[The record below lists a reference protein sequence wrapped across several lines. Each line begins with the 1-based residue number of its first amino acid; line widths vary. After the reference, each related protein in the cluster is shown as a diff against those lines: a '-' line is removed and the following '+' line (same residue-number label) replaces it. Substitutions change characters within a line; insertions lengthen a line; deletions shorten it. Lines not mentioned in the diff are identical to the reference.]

1 MTKKTDK
8 KQEKKADAKKPAP
21 KKTTEKKTSVKEQRS
36 LDTYKRATS
45 EEAIVAS
52 KAFAE
57 ELVKTFYE
65 ASLSTKAERDKAVE
79 SLMDKFSDAVV
90 AVSAATVVAMPPHW
104 KRAWL
109 TDICD
114 GVVCVGVGGKAEA
127 KKPAK
132 KAAKK

>member
-8 KQEKKADAKKPAP
+8 KQERKVAAKKPSP
-21 KKTTEKKTSVKEQRS
+21 KKTTEKKTSVKERHS
-36 LDTYKRATS
+36 LATYKRATT

-79 SLMDKFSDAVV
+79 SLMDKFSNAVV

-104 KRAWL
+104 KMAWL

-114 GVVCVGVGGKAEA
+114 GVVCVGVGKKTEPKTA
-127 KKPAK
+127 KKSGK
-132 KAAKK
+132 

>member
-1 MTKKTDK
+1 MKKTDK
-8 KQEKKADAKKPAP
+8 KQEKAVATKKQSP
-21 KKTTEKKTSVKEQRS
+21 KKATEKKTSVKEQHS
-36 LDTYKRATS
+36 LATYKRATS
-45 EEAIVAS
+45 EEAIVAR

-114 GVVCVGVGGKAEA
+114 GVVCVGVGKEAEA

>member
-1 MTKKTDK
+1 MTKKTEK
-8 KQEKKADAKKPAP
+8 KQAAKPAP
-21 KKTTEKKTSVKEQRS
+21 KKTTEKKPTVKEQRS

-45 EEAIVAS
+45 EEAIVAG

-79 SLMDKFSDAVV
+79 RLMDKFSDAVV

-114 GVVCVGVGGKAEA
+114 GVVCVGVGGKAEV

-132 KAAKK
+132 KTTSK